1 MKAKASK
8 PRTEKAQA
16 ASDQAWEKN
25 RLKPGA
31 LFYITVD
38 GQRQPIRYPT
48 RRGKL
53 PLRTIREMVDTMVSL
68 RQKAS

>member
-8 PRTEKAQA
+8 SKTQA
-16 ASDQAWEKN
+16 DETWEKN

-31 LFYITVD
+31 QFYITVD
-38 GQRQPIRYPT
+38 GQRQTVRYPT

-53 PLRTIREMVDTMVSL
+53 PLRTIREMVDTMVAL
-68 RQKAS
+68 REKSAN

>member
-1 MKAKASK
+1 MKAKAAK
-8 PRTEKAQA
+8 PKIQA
-16 ASDQAWEKN
+16 TPSASDQAWEKN

-68 RQKAS
+68 RQKTS